1 MGKGR
6 EVEEAKPTGMGNSP
20 PSPPRRELSRAGRW
34 KRKAAVQ
41 ILVSGWVV
49 HAWVGGEIWGKET

>member
-6 EVEEAKPTGMGNSP
+6 EVEAKPTEMGDFLP
-20 PSPPRRELSRAGRW
+20 LRRELSRAGRW
-34 KRKAAVQ
+34 KRKAAIQ

-49 HAWVGGEIWGKET
+49 HAWEGGEIWGKET